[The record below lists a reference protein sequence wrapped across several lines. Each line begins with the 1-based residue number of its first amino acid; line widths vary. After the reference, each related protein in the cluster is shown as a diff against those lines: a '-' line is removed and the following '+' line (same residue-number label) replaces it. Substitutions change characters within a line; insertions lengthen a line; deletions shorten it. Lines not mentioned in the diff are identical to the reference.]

1 MAESCTEKKS
11 NHVLY
16 SVEGLILL
24 IITFAK
30 FGIDVLPLTWL
41 FDVGRFAM
49 PFFIISGYYPYSKD
63 GHSENDLPRKIIHIV
78 WLIVIIKIFYLVLDI
93 IYYSFGIIDL
103 RYLLTSFIYCEIN
116 TLHMWFVY
124 VLLALYIWW
133 WFMRRYGLNEKKISI
148 TISSIL
154 LTLYLLT
161 GVVLRIL
168 CIDEV
173 FSLPTMYINSCLY
186 NTIGV
191 PFFTIGYYL
200 HMYKED
206 FDKKVG
212 TRSLALMTV
221 IGFVSPCIA
230 TLYIPGSIIYFGS
243 ILAAVGL
250 FMLTF
255 RVPEN
260 RLRYRFTEFAG
271 KVLKPYLYMAF
282 PVVVFFLH
290 NVIFRN
296 IGDYSFGLAIAG
308 GILAMALNIT
318 IALMFHYG
326 GKKVRSKINSE
337 RKSTC

>member
-1 MAESCTEKKS
+1 M
-11 NHVLY
+11 
-16 SVEGLILL
+16 
-24 IITFAK
+24 
-30 FGIDVLPLTWL
+30 
-41 FDVGRFAM
+41 
-49 PFFIISGYYPYSKD
+49 
-63 GHSENDLPRKIIHIV
+63 
-78 WLIVIIKIFYLVLDI
+78 
-93 IYYSFGIIDL
+93 
-103 RYLLTSFIYCEIN
+103 
-116 TLHMWFVY
+116 
-124 VLLALYIWW
+124 
-133 WFMRRYGLNEKKISI
+133 
-148 TISSIL
+148 

-173 FSLPTMYINSCLY
+173 FGLPTMYINSCLY

-221 IGFVSPCIA
+221 MGFVSPCIA

-260 RLRYRFTEFAG
+260 RLRCRFTEFAG

-282 PVVVFFLH
+282 PAVVFFLH

-296 IGDYSFGLAIAG
+296 VGDYSFGLAIAG